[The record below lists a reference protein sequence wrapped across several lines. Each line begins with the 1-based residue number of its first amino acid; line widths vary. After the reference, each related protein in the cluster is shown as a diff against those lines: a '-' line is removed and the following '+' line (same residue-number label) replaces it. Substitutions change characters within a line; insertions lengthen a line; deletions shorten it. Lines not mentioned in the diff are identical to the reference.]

1 MGWTGRPRGETV
13 PENLQ
18 KRMASRIQIGWFPA
32 ALLMVRAK
40 REAMRVGVSDGVR
53 SVIELQRFRAGGRRA
68 LSGVFGV
75 VKKWGKGRS
84 FVEQDKA
91 SAVQCRRSAVFSN
104 LLTAFPPLESIL
116 VGQLY
121 STAKIASEP
130 TVPRLHFECLRQA
143 RRPVLAMLVPLI
155 AVAFL
160 VVVGR
165 VIGLRISLTDSA
177 APAGIYRIVRGVSV
191 ITRRTRWCL
200 PTVLDRTGRTRSRLP
215 STRRLPGGAE
225 PVAKI
230 VGALPGDLLEV
241 QPGWVSVD
249 GQVFADSAVA
259 AHDSIGRPLPHVP
272 WGRRQVAPGEVW
284 LFGFHNVRSWD
295 ARYFGPVPLSEVRAA
310 LKPVLTW

>member
-1 MGWTGRPRGETV
+1 
-13 PENLQ
+13 
-18 KRMASRIQIGWFPA
+18 
-32 ALLMVRAK
+32 
-40 REAMRVGVSDGVR
+40 MRVGVRDGVR
-53 SVIELQRFRAGGRRA
+53 PMIELQRFGAGGRRA

-75 VKKWGKGRS
+75 VKEWGKGRS

-91 SAVQCRRSAVFSN
+91 SAVQCRRSSVFSK

-121 STAKIASEP
+121 STAKIASERV
-130 TVPRLHFECLRQA
+130 VPRLHFECFRHA
-143 RRPVLAMLVPLI
+143 RRPVLAMLGPVI

-160 VVVGR
+160 VALGR
-165 VIGLRISLTDSA
+165 VLGLRISLTDSA

-191 ITRRTRWCL
+191 KHGELVGACL
-200 PTVLDRTGRTRSRLP
+200 PASIAQEGLARGYLQQGDCP
-215 STRRLPGGAE
+215 SGAE

-230 VGALPGDLLEV
+230 VGALPGDVLEV